1 MNKKDFRPK
10 IKVCIRLPAGLENCT
25 RPLIFTSTKGFRASE
40 YFDIPSENEI
50 FPIYANNF
58 CDAGQVPIFKY
69 FEACYPKSPSS
80 PTPSQY
86 FLNVVGDI
94 KAVWLHCFPIFY
106 IKIKIFSY
114 FKISCIMKHIFLC
127 LALKMK
133 SL

>member
-25 RPLIFTSTKGFRASE
+25 RPLVFTSTKGFRASE
-40 YFDIPSENEI
+40 NET

-69 FEACYPKSPSS
+69 FEACYPKFPSS

-86 FLNVVGDI
+86 FLKVVGDI
-94 KAVWLHCFPIFY
+94 KAV
-106 IKIKIFSY
+106 
-114 FKISCIMKHIFLC
+114 
-127 LALKMK
+127 
-133 SL
+133 